1 MDRVTVTMPTEVIR
15 DIDRLERNRSRF
27 ILEAVRR
34 ELERRG
40 IEELKRSLAGPH
52 PETADLVAEGFG
64 EWAAGLPDE
73 DLDGLV
79 DPEAGTPVRWIPE
92 TGWVEEDR

>member
-1 MDRVTVTMPTEVIR
+1 MPAEVIR
-15 DIDRLERNRSRF
+15 DIDRHERNRSRF

-34 ELERRG
+34 ELERRR
-40 IEELKRSLAGPH
+40 IEELKRSLAKPH
-52 PETADLVAEGFG
+52 PETADLVAEGFE
-64 EWAAGLPDE
+64 EWADGLPDE

-79 DPEAGTPVRWIPE
+79 DPEAGTAVRWIPE

>member
-1 MDRVTVTMPTEVIR
+1 MPAEVIR
-15 DIDRLERNRSRF
+15 DIDRHERNRSRF

-34 ELERRG
+34 ELERRR
-40 IEELKRSLAGPH
+40 IEELQRSLAQPH
-52 PETADLVAEGFG
+52 PETADFVAEGFDQ
-64 EWAAGLPDE
+64 WADGLPDE
-73 DLDGLV
+73 DPDGLV